1 MNAKVIAG
9 IVALVVVAGLA
20 SYMLASR
27 GGGLEFIDGYAIALP
42 MGGGAFM
49 TIHNGYKDTVCLVK
63 AEIPSMPDAR
73 VELHQTVVDE
83 NGIARMQPVEKI
95 CAGPGENLEL
105 KHGGYHIMILDTKLE
120 PGSTLELVLY
130 FDNGDT
136 LTVTL
141 PVKAKGE

>member
-1 MNAKVIAG
+1 MDFKVIAG
-9 IVALVVVAGLA
+9 IVFLIALAGIA

-27 GGGLEFIDGYAIALP
+27 SGGLEFVDGYVVSLP

-49 TIHNGYKDTVCLVK
+49 TIHNGYSSTVCLVK

-83 NGIARMQPVEKI
+83 NGVARMQPVDKV

-105 KHGGYHIMILDTKLE
+105 KHGGYHIMIFNAELE
-120 PGSTLELVLY
+120 PGSTVELVLY
-130 FDNGDT
+130 FNNGDT
-136 LTVTL
+136 LTVSL
-141 PVKAKGE
+141 PVKAKGG

>member
-1 MNAKVIAG
+1 MDAKVIAG

-27 GGGLEFIDGYAIALP
+27 GGGLEFIDGYAVALP

-49 TIHNGYKDTVCLVK
+49 TIHNGYKDTVCLIK
-63 AEIPSMPDAR
+63 AEIPNMPEAK

-83 NGIARMQPVEKI
+83 NGVARMQPVEKI

-105 KHGGYHIMILDTKLE
+105 KHGGYHIMIMNAKLE

>member
-1 MNAKVIAG
+1 MDAKVIAG